1 METKD
6 DGSTNRGLRIG
17 TAVYGAGLALHLADH
32 LRRGMDVLTIQVE
45 AAGYLSTGVGLVT
58 IALVLMRHRWAPLA
72 AAVVGTSV
80 AIGVAAVHLL
90 PTWSAFSDAFPG
102 GQDQGVT
109 AVSWTVVLIEIAGGA
124 LLGIAGFRALRAS
137 STSAAATSS

>member
-1 METKD
+1 METPGD
-6 DGSTNRGLRIG
+6 TPRDRALLGG
-17 TAVYGAGLALHLADH
+17 TALYGAGLALHLADH
-32 LRRGMDVLTIQVE
+32 LRRGMDVLTVQVE

-109 AVSWTVVLIEIAGGA
+109 AMSWTVVLIEIAG
-124 LLGIAGFRALRAS
+124 AGLMGTSGWRALNRSRSGRPAP
-137 STSAAATSS
+137 TS